1 MICTNTYMKKCLY
14 CNEFIDIENDDY
26 QKVGKKL
33 ICVFCYEEYADE
45 IDNSYVDE
53 EEFSREEE

>member
-1 MICTNTYMKKCLY
+1 MKKCLY
-14 CNEFIDIENDDY
+14 CSEFIDTENDDF
-26 QKVGKKL
+26 QKLGKKFV
-33 ICVFCYEEYADE
+33 CVFCYEDYADE